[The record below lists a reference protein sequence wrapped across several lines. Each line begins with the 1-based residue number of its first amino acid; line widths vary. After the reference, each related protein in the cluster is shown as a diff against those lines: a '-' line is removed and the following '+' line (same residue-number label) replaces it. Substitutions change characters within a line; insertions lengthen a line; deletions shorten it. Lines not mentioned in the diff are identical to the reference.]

1 MSNMPAVFSRS
12 ARARS
17 GRFPRLSAL
26 AFAAGVVA
34 SLASLAPAYA
44 LSAEEK
50 ALVDKAN
57 TYFNGVKTMVA
68 DFSQTGS
75 DGRRSKGELSILKP
89 GKLRFEYE
97 KPSPVQI
104 ISDGKSVAVRDRK
117 LGTQD
122 LYLIG
127 QTPLKFLTRA
137 TIDITR
143 DTKVLDVEDGMSG
156 AIITIEDK
164 ATMGGTSRIR
174 LEFSKE
180 PFELKRWTVSDPQGG
195 DTVVTLSNV
204 DYGTKPDAA
213 AFRIEQQINS
223 SRER

>member
-1 MSNMPAVFSRS
+1 MPAFPLTRS
-12 ARARS
+12 ARA
-17 GRFPRLSAL
+17 GRPARLAAL
-26 AFAAGVVA
+26 ALAAGLVLPV
-34 SLASLAPAYA
+34 LSLAPAYA
-44 LSAEEK
+44 LSAEDK

-57 TYFNGVKTMVA
+57 AYFNGVKTMVA

-127 QTPLKFLTRA
+127 QTPLKFLTRS
-137 TIDITR
+137 TIDISR
-143 DTKVLDVEDGMSG
+143 DTKVLDVEDGKS
-156 AIITIEDK
+156 AAVITIEDK

-204 DYGTKPDAA
+204 DYGTKPDAGR
-213 AFRIEQQINS
+213 FRIEQQINT